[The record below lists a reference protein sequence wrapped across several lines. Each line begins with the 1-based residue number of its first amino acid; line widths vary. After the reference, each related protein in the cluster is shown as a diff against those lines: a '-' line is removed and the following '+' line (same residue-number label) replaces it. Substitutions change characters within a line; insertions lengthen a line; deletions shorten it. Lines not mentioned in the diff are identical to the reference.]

1 MLDGAWLC
9 PLNPLD
15 ELDELDDLLEELV
28 LLDDFPDEEV
38 EEVLEDLLLLDD
50 DVAMLIPP
58 VSSGCSPQGY
68 FALRTTIRHSS
79 AAHYLP
85 ASRGP

>member
-15 ELDELDDLLEELV
+15 ELDEFDDLLEELV
-28 LLDDFPDEEV
+28 LLDDLPDEDV
-38 EEVLEDLLLLDD
+38 DEVLEDLLLDD
-50 DVAMLIPP
+50 DVAMLTPP

-79 AAHYLP
+79 VAHSPP

>member
-15 ELDELDDLLEELV
+15 ELDEFDDLLEELV
-28 LLDDFPDEEV
+28 LLDDLPDEDV
-38 EEVLEDLLLLDD
+38 DEVLEDLLLDD

>member
-15 ELDELDDLLEELV
+15 ELDEFDDLLEELV
-28 LLDDFPDEEV
+28 LLDDLPDEDV
-38 EEVLEDLLLLDD
+38 DEVLEDLLLDD

-85 ASRGP
+85 ASLGP

>member
-15 ELDELDDLLEELV
+15 ELDDLLDELVFV
-28 LLDDFPDEEV
+28 LLDDFPDEDA

-50 DVAMLIPP
+50 DVAMLTPP
-58 VSSGCSPQGY
+58 TCSCCCRDWSVACSSA
-68 FALRTTIRHSS
+68 ALHSS

-85 ASRGP
+85 ASLGP

>member
-15 ELDELDDLLEELV
+15 ELDDLLDELVFV
-28 LLDDFPDEEV
+28 LLDDFPDEDA
-38 EEVLEDLLLLDD
+38 EEALEDLLLDD